1 MAMFGRTPR
10 SLAVVGS
17 TPHTEPQPR
26 ALPASPATTT
36 YVDESSQFTGTLKLT
51 KNLVVDGAVEGEID
65 CAGTVTI
72 GQTGRVNA
80 QICAET
86 VVIDGEIHGDIE
98 ARSEITLSKSAR
110 VYGDLMTEGIA
121 IERGAKVEGRITIGP
136 VKSARP
142 KQSEKADSASDQTR
156 EVERP
161 AQSPAGNG

>member
-1 MAMFGRTPR
+1 MFGRTPR
-10 SLAVVGS
+10 SLAVVS
-17 TPHTEPQPR
+17 SSPAPSAPR
-26 ALPASPATTT
+26 ASAPPATPATTT

-72 GQTGRVNA
+72 GASGRVNA

-98 ARSEITLSKSAR
+98 ARGEITLSKTAR

-136 VKSARP
+136 VKSA
-142 KQSEKADSASDQTR
+142 KAAKKGDAASEPTR
-156 EVERP
+156 EVALP
-161 AQSPAGNG
+161 PQSASGNG